1 MHRPVGLLR
10 KRLELRQPTG
20 PSSKTHRDDVHK
32 INEKVLRIDTMNKK
46 NSLIALLL
54 LFALILTACGTSSKS
69 STPTS
74 KTAGKL
80 PTQTKLVLG
89 TINLEET
96 DYAVTAEQAT
106 ELLPVFY
113 VLQELNESGSAA
125 QEEIDGLV
133 SQIQQTLTDDQIQ
146 AIDDMSLSMKD
157 IAAITQVNSSSNTLS
172 ASSTSGAS
180 GGGAGGP
187 PDMGVGGMPGGGM
200 PGGAIPSTGNTSA
213 SSNTGAASVMDI
225 STPSALFDIAIK
237 LLQKKVQ
244 S

>member
-1 MHRPVGLLR
+1 MNR
-10 KRLELRQPTG
+10 K
-20 PSSKTHRDDVHK
+20 
-32 INEKVLRIDTMNKK
+32 I
-46 NSLIALLL
+46 SLTALLL
-54 LFALILTACGTSSKS
+54 LFALILTACGASSKS

-74 KTAGKL
+74 KVTEKL
-80 PTQTKLVLG
+80 PTQTKLILG

-106 ELLPVFY
+106 ELLPMFY
-113 VLQELNESGSAA
+113 VLQELNKSGSAA
-125 QEEIDGLV
+125 QEEITGLV
-133 SQIQQTLTDDQIQ
+133 SQVQQVLTDDQIQ

-157 IAAITQVNSSSNTLS
+157 MAAITQVNNSSNTS
-172 ASSTSGAS
+172 PASSTSGAS

-187 PDMGVGGMPGGGM
+187 PNMGGIPGGDPGGMPEGV
-200 PGGAIPSTGNTSA
+200 TKTS
-213 SSNTGAASVMDI
+213 GAASAGSNTDVASVMET

>member
-1 MHRPVGLLR
+1 MNR
-10 KRLELRQPTG
+10 K
-20 PSSKTHRDDVHK
+20 
-32 INEKVLRIDTMNKK
+32 I
-46 NSLIALLL
+46 SLTALLL
-54 LFALILTACGTSSKS
+54 LFALILTACGASSKS

-74 KTAGKL
+74 KVTEKL
-80 PTQTKLVLG
+80 PTQTKLILG

-106 ELLPVFY
+106 DLLPMFY
-113 VLQELNESGSAA
+113 VLQELNKSGSAA
-125 QEEIDGLV
+125 QEEITGLV
-133 SQIQQTLTDDQIQ
+133 SQVQQVLTDDQIQ

-157 IAAITQVNSSSNTLS
+157 MAAITQVNNSSNTS
-172 ASSTSGAS
+172 PASSTS

-187 PDMGVGGMPGGGM
+187 PNMGGIPGGDPGGMPEGVTKTS
-200 PGGAIPSTGNTSA
+200 GAASA
-213 SSNTGAASVMDI
+213 GSNTGAASVMDT

>member
-1 MHRPVGLLR
+1 MNR
-10 KRLELRQPTG
+10 K
-20 PSSKTHRDDVHK
+20 
-32 INEKVLRIDTMNKK
+32 I
-46 NSLIALLL
+46 SLTALLL
-54 LFALILTACGTSSKS
+54 LFALILTACGASSKS

-74 KTAGKL
+74 KVTEKL
-80 PTQTKLVLG
+80 PTQTKLILG

-106 ELLPVFY
+106 ELLPMFY
-113 VLQELNESGSAA
+113 VLQELNKSGSAA
-125 QEEIDGLV
+125 QEEITGLV
-133 SQIQQTLTDDQIQ
+133 SQVQQVLTDDQIQ

-157 IAAITQVNSSSNTLS
+157 MAAITQVNNSSNTS
-172 ASSTSGAS
+172 PASSTSGAS

-187 PDMGVGGMPGGGM
+187 PNMGGIPGGDPGGMPEGVTKTS
-200 PGGAIPSTGNTSA
+200 GAASA
-213 SSNTGAASVMDI
+213 GSNTGAASVMDT

>member
-1 MHRPVGLLR
+1 MNR
-10 KRLELRQPTG
+10 K
-20 PSSKTHRDDVHK
+20 
-32 INEKVLRIDTMNKK
+32 I
-46 NSLIALLL
+46 SLTALLL
-54 LFALILTACGTSSKS
+54 LFALILTACGASSKS

-74 KTAGKL
+74 KVTEKL
-80 PTQTKLVLG
+80 PTQTKLILG

-106 ELLPVFY
+106 ELQPMFY
-113 VLQELNESGSAA
+113 VLQELNKSGSAA
-125 QEEIDGLV
+125 QEEITGLV
-133 SQIQQTLTDDQIQ
+133 SQVQQVLTDDQIQ

-157 IAAITQVNSSSNTLS
+157 MAAITQVNNSSNTS
-172 ASSTSGAS
+172 PASSTSGAS

-187 PDMGVGGMPGGGM
+187 PNMGGIPGGDPGGMPEGVTKTS
-200 PGGAIPSTGNTSA
+200 GAASA
-213 SSNTGAASVMDI
+213 GSNTGAASVMET

>member
-1 MHRPVGLLR
+1 MNR
-10 KRLELRQPTG
+10 K
-20 PSSKTHRDDVHK
+20 
-32 INEKVLRIDTMNKK
+32 I
-46 NSLIALLL
+46 SLTALLL
-54 LFALILTACGTSSKS
+54 LFALILTACGASSKS

-74 KTAGKL
+74 KVTEKL
-80 PTQTKLVLG
+80 PTQTKLILG

-106 ELLPVFY
+106 ELLPMFY
-113 VLQELNESGSAA
+113 VLQELNKSGSAA
-125 QEEIDGLV
+125 QEEITGLV
-133 SQIQQTLTDDQIQ
+133 SQVQQVLTDDQIQ

-157 IAAITQVNSSSNTLS
+157 MAAITQVNNSSNTS
-172 ASSTSGAS
+172 PASSTS

-187 PDMGVGGMPGGGM
+187 PNMGGIPGGDPGGMPEGVTKTS
-200 PGGAIPSTGNTSA
+200 GAASA
-213 SSNTGAASVMDI
+213 GSNTGAASVMET

>member
-1 MHRPVGLLR
+1 MNR
-10 KRLELRQPTG
+10 K
-20 PSSKTHRDDVHK
+20 
-32 INEKVLRIDTMNKK
+32 I
-46 NSLIALLL
+46 SLTALLL
-54 LFALILTACGTSSKS
+54 LFALILTACGASSKS

-74 KTAGKL
+74 KVTEKL
-80 PTQTKLVLG
+80 PTQTKLILG

-106 ELLPVFY
+106 ELLPMFY
-113 VLQELNESGSAA
+113 VLQELNKSGSAA
-125 QEEIDGLV
+125 QEEITGLV
-133 SQIQQTLTDDQIQ
+133 SQVQQVLTDDQIQ

-157 IAAITQVNSSSNTLS
+157 MAAITQVNNSSNTS
-172 ASSTSGAS
+172 PASSTSRAS

-187 PDMGVGGMPGGGM
+187 PNMGGIPGGDPGGMPEGVTKTS
-200 PGGAIPSTGNTSA
+200 GAASA
-213 SSNTGAASVMDI
+213 GSNTGAASVMET